1 MWLGVES
8 WQDCFAYSL
17 HQSTAPQN
25 SVERIQA
32 VEACGYSS
40 GVPKIIRTEDG
51 VCCHP
56 TLDCTSQSLHTHTVQ
71 QNLPCTIG
79 ENDSVACSFHDLAKK
94 DKPLKHSFCLIIF
107 YCRVCNSRTT
117 RIKVS
122 LFQNHTLAHCRR
134 ALLAA
139 QHPQES
145 RWCGDP
151 KLCANRAHSLSFWYL
166 SQNQIVMLFVHDYKY
181 LTLGLSNVSRSS
193 FLGLCITRYHWHLE
207 CLWNKLSLQLGV
219 FDPLF

>member
-1 MWLGVES
+1 MLYIGELIVFVREVSGNDYIWLGEES
-8 WQDCFAYSL
+8 CQDCFAYSF
-17 HQSTAPQN
+17 HQSTAPQS
-25 SVERIQA
+25 SVEGIQA
-32 VEACGYSS
+32 VEACGYCF
-40 GVPKIIRTEDG
+40 GVPKIMRIEDG

-71 QNLPCTIG
+71 RNLLCMI
-79 ENDSVACSFHDLAKK
+79 EESSCVACSFHDLAKK

-117 RIKVS
+117 HIKML
-122 LFQNHTLAHCRR
+122 LFQTRTLVHCRR

-139 QHPQES
+139 QHPQEF

-166 SQNQIVMLFVHDYKY
+166 SQNQTVMLFVHDYKY
-181 LTLGLSNVSRSS
+181 LILGLSNFSRR
-193 FLGLCITRYHWHLE
+193 FLLGVCITRYH
-207 CLWNKLSLQLGV
+207 
-219 FDPLF
+219 